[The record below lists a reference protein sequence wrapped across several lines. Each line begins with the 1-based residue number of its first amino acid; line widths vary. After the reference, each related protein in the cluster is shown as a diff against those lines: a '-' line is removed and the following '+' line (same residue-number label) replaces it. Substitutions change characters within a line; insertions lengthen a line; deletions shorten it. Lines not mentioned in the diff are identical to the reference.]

1 MNHLGNGGGD
11 GGDGAGYGGDGC
23 VGAGYGGDGVA
34 GYSGPVLIMVVL
46 VIDSGYL
53 EHWNSTST
61 LMSIAKV
68 LMLN

>member
-1 MNHLGNGGGD
+1 MNHLGD
-11 GGDGAGYGGDGC
+11 GGAYGGD
-23 VGAGYGGDGVA
+23 GAGYGGDGVA

-61 LMSIAKV
+61 LMSIAIV
-68 LMLN
+68 LV